1 MNREDAGWIAARAE
15 DLLEACG
22 RSGAPRFTAF
32 LTEGECALARQTLE
46 RLQGSFDFWG
56 GYPEAQRRIVCVHPP
71 EYAPEYQAYPIAC
84 VHLTYRRADTL
95 THRDVLGALMHLQ
108 LRRDAIGDILPRE
121 GLTQVFV
128 HKPVAQLVCEE
139 LHKIGRV
146 GIRAELA
153 PYTGSFVQE
162 CEQIPGTVASLRLDA
177 MVSLA
182 TRLSREKSALLI
194 RSGQVTVGGLPV
206 LTPSAQVGQDAVFS
220 ARGFGKFRLAQVSG
234 TTKKGRLHITV
245 EKYK

>member
-95 THRDVLGALMHLQ
+95 THRDVL
-108 LRRDAIGDILPRE
+108 
-121 GLTQVFV
+121 
-128 HKPVAQLVCEE
+128 
-139 LHKIGRV
+139 
-146 GIRAELA
+146 
-153 PYTGSFVQE
+153 
-162 CEQIPGTVASLRLDA
+162 
-177 MVSLA
+177 
-182 TRLSREKSALLI
+182 
-194 RSGQVTVGGLPV
+194 V
-206 LTPSAQVGQDAVFS
+206 L
-220 ARGFGKFRLAQVSG
+220 
-234 TTKKGRLHITV
+234 
-245 EKYK
+245 